1 MPCASCRLVAWIAGN
16 ESKPNGTTFCFSVMP
31 NSRAVLTALMASSP
45 PLAIATTS
53 AFEACA
59 CSMNEEKSLVPS
71 GWRTLPST

>member
-1 MPCASCRLVAWIAGN
+1 
-16 ESKPNGTTFCFSVMP
+16 MP

-71 GWRTLPST
+71 GWRTEPMTLPPFFSMKAVAPSCSARPNT